1 MFTFVHWTKPSE
13 PQWSILATNNQLK
26 VPVLSKNM
34 RCIECITC
42 SSRRN
47 ISKSLKFRNSLKVFR
62 NLFQNWH
69 LTKNDQKWLKIKLSA
84 HDWGG
89 AFLWSSS
96 SSRIFGYP
104 PDLFERRLRRPLAA
118 APGWRRALQ
127 AGRKRPASPEKK
139 RVIMRFNFAVLW
151 GKCIFC

>member
-13 PQWSILATNNQLK
+13 PQWSILATKNQLK
-26 VPVLSKNM
+26 VPVLSKNI
-34 RCIECITC
+34 RCIEYITC

-69 LTKNDQKWLKIKLSA
+69 LTKNDQKWLKIKSSA

-89 AFLWSSS
+89 LFCRRRRRRRDFL
-96 SSRIFGYP
+96 GTP
-104 PDLFERRLRRPLAA
+104 RPV
-118 APGWRRALQ
+118 WT
-127 AGRKRPASPEKK
+127 PASQAPCGCA
-139 RVIMRFNFAVLW
+139 RLTPGTQGRPQAAGFAGINDLGMSFAV
-151 GKCIFC
+151 KTIHF